1 MSKQITITG
10 VKLLSI
16 DISKQQGLINIR
28 VSYGLKDNQ
37 DKDLDF
43 KADQIKDADLDA
55 TTKNKINN
63 ILQSVKNIIE
73 QREEIT

>member
-1 MSKQITITG
+1 MKTITITD
-10 VKLLSI
+10 VKLQDIS
-16 DISKQQGLINIR
+16 ISKQQGEINIR
-28 VSYGLKDNQ
+28 VSYGLKDNV

-63 ILQSVKNIIE
+63 ILQSVKDIVKS
-73 QREEIT
+73 REGI